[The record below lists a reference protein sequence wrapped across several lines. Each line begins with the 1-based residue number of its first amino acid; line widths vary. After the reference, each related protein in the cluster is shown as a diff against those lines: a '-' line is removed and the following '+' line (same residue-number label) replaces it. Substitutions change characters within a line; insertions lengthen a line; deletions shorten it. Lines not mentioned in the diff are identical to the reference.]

1 MNPMTIWRMLSAR
14 RGLILGLFLLGG
26 VAGLLVAKILP
37 NYYQASAR
45 LLVDA
50 LKPDPVTNETLP
62 ARAIDSYIKTQ
73 AELIRDYRV
82 TGAVVDGFGWTKSPE
97 LQAAYASRSGSES
110 LNIRQWLA
118 KRVGDNT
125 NAYMDGTQP
134 ILVISYT
141 APSADVARRTV
152 EMLRSALIEQTIGAK
167 RQTAAQ
173 NADWFN
179 RQTEQ
184 LKTKLAAAEAR
195 KASFEKANGIILDD
209 DNVDSES
216 AKLRALAG
224 ASVVAPVVAA
234 PSMPVS
240 APSQGQLAGVEAQ
253 LATARASLGPNHPE
267 IQALERQRAALAA
280 AVSRELA
287 AGRAASAPGAT
298 GPSVASQYNQQVQ
311 KVLAQRGLIGQA
323 QRLGGEVTVLRDQV
337 NKTAQRAADFELQS
351 QTTESGFQSIGPVA
365 TPAEPLSPPL
375 WLFIA
380 GGLLVGAG
388 LGVVAALL
396 LEFLFRRVRGEEDLT
411 LENAPVIG
419 TMASP
424 MRASRGLLSWLRPNE
439 KMIG

>member
-1 MNPMTIWRMLSAR
+1 MNPMTIWRMLLAR
-14 RGLILGLFLLGG
+14 RALIFTLILLGG
-26 VAGLLVAKILP
+26 VGGILVAKIMP

-45 LLVDA
+45 LLVDS
-50 LKPDPVTNETLP
+50 LKPDPVTNEALP
-62 ARAIDSYIKTQ
+62 PRTVDSYIRTQ

-82 TGAVVDGFGWTKSPE
+82 TGAVVDGFGWTKSPD
-97 LQAAYASRSGSES
+97 LQAAYANRTGGED

-118 KRVGDNT
+118 KRVGDGT

-141 APSADVARRTV
+141 ALSPDVARRTV

-173 NADWFN
+173 NARWFN
-179 RQTEQ
+179 QQTEQ
-184 LKTKLAAAEAR
+184 LKAKLAAAEAR
-195 KASFEKANGIILDD
+195 KADFEKANGIILGD
-209 DNVDSES
+209 DNIDAES

-224 ASVVAPVVAA
+224 AAVVPPTPAMPA
-234 PSMPVS
+234 MPVT
-240 APSQGQLAGVEAQ
+240 APSQGQLAGIEAQ

-287 AGRAASAPGAT
+287 AGRAAGAPRAT
-298 GPSVASQYNQQVQ
+298 GPSIASQYNQQVQ

-323 QRLGGEVTVLRDQV
+323 QRLAGEVTVLREQV
-337 NKTAQRAADFELQS
+337 AKTAQRAADFELQS

-365 TPAEPLSPPL
+365 TPAEPLSPPT

-380 GGLLVGAG
+380 GGLAVGAALG
-388 LGVVAALL
+388 LALALL
-396 LEFLFRRVRGEEDLT
+396 LEFIFRRVRGEEDLM

-419 TMASP
+419 TMATP
-424 MRASRGLLSWLRPNE
+424 MRASRGLLSWLRLNE
-439 KMIG
+439 KTVP